1 MILFAFALLAVGLL
15 SATVGARL
23 AKNLMPLF
31 GLFAGTVIGY
41 TGVQAVFGTGILSS
55 TMAVFVAFAVGI
67 LIALLSYVFF
77 DMAVTLLMGLTF
89 ASVFSYLGIALGL
102 RENGFVVFMLSVA
115 GLIIGIRYA
124 LNNPTTEAFLIY
136 LTSFMGVAMILA
148 SVLLISGDL
157 TTSELYGNGIVVSTL
172 SVASQSFLWFLAWL
186 GGSMIAA
193 QVQVSSIAAELG
205 ITRNKK

>member
-55 TMAVFVAFAVGI
+55 TMAVFVAFAVGV

-77 DMAVTLLMGLTF
+77 DMAVTLLMGLTL

-115 GLIIGIRYA
+115 GLIVGIRYA

-157 TTSELYGNGIVVSTL
+157 TTSELYGNGIVRSTL
-172 SVASQSFLWFLAWL
+172 EVASQSFLWFLAWL
-186 GGSMIAA
+186 GGSMVAA
-193 QVQVSSIAAELG
+193 QVQVSSIAREIGLVR
-205 ITRNKK
+205 TKK